1 MPGVGVSYMEE
12 RGVLLVERQYRLG
25 PGESNQADCQLKSPP
40 VSLEG
45 IHETPSEHS
54 RRS

>member
-25 PGESNQADCQLKSPP
+25 PGDPIKRT
-40 VSLEG
+40 VS
-45 IHETPSEHS
+45 
-54 RRS
+54 